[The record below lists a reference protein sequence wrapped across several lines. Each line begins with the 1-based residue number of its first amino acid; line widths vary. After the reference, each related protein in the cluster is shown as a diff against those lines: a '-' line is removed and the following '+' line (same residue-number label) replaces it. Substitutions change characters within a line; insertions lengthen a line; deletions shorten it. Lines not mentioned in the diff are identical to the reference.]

1 MHNLEEQFALLVAG
15 MELPKKQ
22 MPDLTWAPRQTFA
35 ARSKT
40 VYMGLAARNPIVI
53 SEVSLT
59 CISIS
64 DDDAKNSHAQ
74 RLFYV
79 LRKRQD
85 RVSLANHFGVV
96 YICTLS
102 HKQGDAQQARV

>member
-53 SEVSLT
+53 LGVELGGIVNSNA
-59 CISIS
+59 C
-64 DDDAKNSHAQ
+64 AKSSHE
-74 RLFYV
+74 
-79 LRKRQD
+79 RK
-85 RVSLANHFGVV
+85 SPCGAG
-96 YICTLS
+96 
-102 HKQGDAQQARV
+102 